1 MTAVRISGNL
11 PPNIDCTKAP
21 IAFGRRAVPKLNEE
35 LQNPELITRQRAL
48 MSLCDLVHDPEIA
61 LEAMRLGCLESL
73 KRLLRDVDSTVRM
86 KTTEVFYRL
95 ATHNVGRVAFLKS
108 DVILPLSQLFDEPV
122 DVCRKNMHMAIEMM
136 SEFPGGAVGLVE
148 AGLIPRLVFKL
159 TSELEEIQELILD
172 TLHFCLCVDA
182 SEALA
187 SEAVS
192 VLKEK
197 LSHRSARIRNK
208 AARALMDL
216 SLGVQVCNLK
226 HTLPSVPLEGK
237 NKLCEEE
244 VIPIL
249 VTLLGDPSP
258 EVAASAAGALMSAT
272 VTTPGKYAALNADAL
287 LPLLGLVRSPQT
299 NVCLNAVK
307 AITVLAEAPEGRKEL
322 LKHLDLLEDLRG
334 HDSEVTRR
342 AAETA
347 MRVIT
352 WKP

>member
-1 MTAVRISGNL
+1 MTTIRISGNL

-73 KRLLRDVDSTVRM
+73 KHLLRDVDSTVRM
-86 KTTEVFYRL
+86 KTTEIFYRL

-197 LSHRSARIRNK
+197 LSHRSARIRSK
-208 AARALMDL
+208 AARALMDI
-216 SLGVQVCNLK
+216 
-226 HTLPSVPLEGK
+226 SVPLEGK

-287 LPLLGLVRSPQT
+287 PPLLGLVRSPQT

>member
-1 MTAVRISGNL
+1 MTTIRISGHL

-73 KRLLRDVDSTVRM
+73 KRLLGDVDSTVRM
-86 KTTEVFYRL
+86 KTTEIFYRL
-95 ATHNVGRVAFLKS
+95 TTHNVGRIAFLKS

-197 LSHRSARIRNK
+197 LSHRSARIRSK
-208 AARALMDL
+208 AARALMDI
-216 SLGVQVCNLK
+216 
-226 HTLPSVPLEGK
+226 SVPLEGK

-249 VTLLGDPSP
+249 VNLLGDPSP

-287 LPLLGLVRSPQT
+287 PPLLGLVRSPQM

>member
-1 MTAVRISGNL
+1 MTTIRISGNL

-73 KRLLRDVDSTVRM
+73 KHLLRDADSTVRM

-197 LSHRSARIRNK
+197 LSHRSARIRSK
-208 AARALMDL
+208 AARVLMDI
-216 SLGVQVCNLK
+216 
-226 HTLPSVPLEGK
+226 SVPLEGK

-287 LPLLGLVRSPQT
+287 PPLLGLVRSPQT

>member
-1 MTAVRISGNL
+1 M
-11 PPNIDCTKAP
+11 
-21 IAFGRRAVPKLNEE
+21 PKLNEE

-73 KRLLRDVDSTVRM
+73 KHLLRDVDSTVRM
-86 KTTEVFYRL
+86 KTTEIFYRL

-197 LSHRSARIRNK
+197 LTHRSARIRSK
-208 AARALMDL
+208 AARALMDI
-216 SLGVQVCNLK
+216 
-226 HTLPSVPLEGK
+226 SVPLEGK

-287 LPLLGLVRSPQT
+287 PPLLGLVRSPQT

>member
-1 MTAVRISGNL
+1 MTTIRISGHL

-73 KRLLRDVDSTVRM
+73 KRLLGDVDSTVRM
-86 KTTEVFYRL
+86 KTTEIFYRL
-95 ATHNVGRVAFLKS
+95 TTHNVGRIAFLKS

-197 LSHRSARIRNK
+197 LSHHSACIRSK
-208 AARALMDL
+208 AARALMDI
-216 SLGVQVCNLK
+216 SM
-226 HTLPSVPLEGK
+226 PLEGK

-249 VTLLGDPSP
+249 VNLLGDPSP

-287 LPLLGLVRSPQT
+287 PPLLGLVRSPQT

>member
-1 MTAVRISGNL
+1 MTTIRISGNL

-21 IAFGRRAVPKLNEE
+21 VAFGRRALPKLNEE
-35 LQNPELITRQRAL
+35 LQSPELLTRQRAL

-61 LEAMRLGCLESL
+61 LEAMRIGCLDSL
-73 KRLLRDVDSTVRM
+73 KLLLRDVDSTVRM

-95 ATHNVGRVAFLKS
+95 ATHNAGRVAFLKS
-108 DVILPLSQLFDEPV
+108 DVILPLAQLFDDPV
-122 DVCRKNMHMAIEMM
+122 DICRRNMHMAIEMM

-172 TLHFCLCVDA
+172 TLHFCLCVDT

-187 SEAVS
+187 TETVS

-197 LSHRSARIRNK
+197 LSHCSGRICSK
-208 AARALMDL
+208 AARALMDI
-216 SLGVQVCNLK
+216 
-226 HTLPSVPLEGK
+226 SVPLEGK
-237 NKLCEEE
+237 LKLCEEE

-249 VTLLGDPSP
+249 VNLLGDPSP

-272 VTTPGKYAALNADAL
+272 VTTAGKYAALSADAL
-287 LPLLGLVRSPQT
+287 PPLLGLVRSPQMS
-299 NVCLNAVK
+299 VCLNAVK

-334 HDSEVTRR
+334 HDSEITRR